1 MSDSI
6 KHLNKIKNIIYKALP
21 YAMSICAVA
30 FIGVVLLCI
39 WSLIF
44 E

>member
-1 MSDSI
+1 MM
-6 KHLNKIKNIIYKALP
+6 NKIKNIIYKALP
-21 YAMSICAVA
+21 YTMDICAVA

-39 WSLIF
+39 WPLIF